1 MPPRSPLPQRHGLE
15 SAWVRTPDEGECR
28 RLAAGKVGGGP
39 DGSPR
44 AAPWTTMCDFLE
56 WKLPRIGRSRIDE
69 MLAEGRFVDRAGTPI
84 GRETPFTAQTFV
96 YFHRDLPV
104 ERPVPFPIGILYRDE
119 RILVADK
126 PHFLSSIPRGAH
138 VLESVVV
145 RLRTQLDMPELTV
158 AHRLDRVTSGVLLLT
173 CRRRWRRPYQE
184 LFEHHAVHKRYRVV
198 APALDLPPEGVE
210 VASHIVKRKGELQAV
225 EVPGVAPNARTR
237 IRLLERRGD
246 LGLYEAIPATGKT
259 HQIRLHFNRLG
270 APILN
275 DPFYPRL
282 LDIAVDDFSR
292 PLQLQAHE
300 MAFTDP
306 ITGVPRHFRSRQ
318 RLSCWPPGE

>member
-1 MPPRSPLPQRHGLE
+1 MR
-15 SAWVRTPDEGECR
+15 
-28 RLAAGKVGGGP
+28 
-39 DGSPR
+39 
-44 AAPWTTMCDFLE
+44 DFLV
-56 WKLPRIGRSRIDE
+56 WKLPRIGVSRVDE
-69 MLAEGRFVDRAGTPI
+69 MLAEGRFVGRDGTAMD
-84 GRETPFTAQTFV
+84 GSTPFTAQTFV

-104 ERPVPFPIGILYRDE
+104 ETPVPFPIGILYRDD

-126 PHFLSSIPRGAH
+126 PSFLSSIPRGAH

-145 RLRTQLDMPELTV
+145 KLRTQLEMPELTV

-184 LFEHHAVHKRYRVV
+184 LFEHHAVHKTYRAV
-198 APALDLPPEGVE
+198 APLLDLPPEGVE

-225 EVPGVAPNARTR
+225 EVPGAAPNARTR

-246 LGLYEAIPATGKT
+246 LGLYEANPLTGKT

-270 APILN
+270 APIVN
-275 DPFYPRL
+275 DPFYPEV
-282 LDIAVDDFSR
+282 LDIAVDDFTR

-300 MAFTDP
+300 MSFTDP
-306 ITGVPRHFRSRQ
+306 VTGEPRRFRSRQ
-318 RLSCWPPGE
+318 ELACWR